1 MISFKRVGL
10 LDPTLGC
17 RGRANTSTEIPFVD
31 TRDFFHCAVHTEIAG
46 GDKFTQAVSLNLH
59 WWLFEATASANIGFV
74 LAVTL
79 EKPSIERYIYTNG
92 FLNLPPVKK

>member
-31 TRDFFHCAVHTEIAG
+31 TRDFFHCAVHKEQTQVELWAQGYELLVEI
-46 GDKFTQAVSLNLH
+46 NLH
-59 WWLFEATASANIGFV
+59 RQF
-74 LAVTL
+74 
-79 EKPSIERYIYTNG
+79 P
-92 FLNLPPVKK
+92 